1 MEDFLASAEQGL
13 AGVMMKFRQLQMG
26 AVTDLGLDENLRGGS
41 CYLLCERNF
50 PVACPEPSQ
59 PGIGHL
65 RQDLIV
71 QEQHKIYQKEDNTYA
86 YISNAK

>member
-1 MEDFLASAEQGL
+1 MEDFLTSAEPGL

-26 AVTDLGLDENLRGGS
+26 AVTDQLGLYENLRGGS

-59 PGIGHL
+59 PGIGHI
-65 RQDLIV
+65 RRDLIV
-71 QEQHKIYQKEDNTYA
+71 EKQH
-86 YISNAK
+86 